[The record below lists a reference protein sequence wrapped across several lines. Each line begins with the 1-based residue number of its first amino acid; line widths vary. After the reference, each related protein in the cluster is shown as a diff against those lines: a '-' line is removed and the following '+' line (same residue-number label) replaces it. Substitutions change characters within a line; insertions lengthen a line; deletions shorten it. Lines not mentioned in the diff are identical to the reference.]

1 MYRRPVRGVRRLA
14 YRFGHRRMCMDGAEE
29 LFHRALQ
36 TNGERRFRDQL
47 RRPWSDHVHAEDLVV
62 FLVEHNLDEPF
73 DLAGNARAA
82 EDAELERSSLHV
94 VATLPGLVF
103 GQTDAS
109 NLRITICARRDL
121 VVVDLRVIL
130 PGDALGEHD
139 AFCRRQVR
147 QLRRAPADRT

>member
-1 MYRRPVRGVRRLA
+1 
-14 YRFGHRRMCMDGAEE
+14 
-29 LFHRALQ
+29 
-36 TNGERRFRDQL
+36 
-47 RRPWSDHVHAEDLVV
+47 
-62 FLVEHNLDEPF
+62 
-73 DLAGNARAA
+73 LAGNARAA
-82 EDAELERSSLHV
+82 ENAELEGSGLHV

-109 NLRITICARRDL
+109 NLRVTVCTCRNL

-147 QLRRAPADRT
+147 QLRVPRLIERDDIADGGDAGPVRSQISPAVHVPALETKTCLLRSQARRDGATPGGDEQ